1 MYDVDSDK
9 GYLVKKNISIYFTE
23 LQDNNLKTF
32 DAAPGAGRRVV
43 TETF

>member
-1 MYDVDSDK
+1 MMCIVIEVFSY
-9 GYLVKKNISIYFTE
+9 KKLSIYFAE

-43 TETF
+43 TETL